1 MQELKELLWEFFQE
15 HKTLFLMSILFLF
28 IVPLHDVGLPLLYG
42 KVVENLTKGK
52 SIVFALVLVTI
63 GILVLQFLDFASD
76 YHDTRILPK
85 LQSFIRQR
93 TLLKILDKHEDAIA
107 ELEIG
112 AINTKLVKLPAVI
125 TNLFERTKNF
135 VIPHMLLHMFAIGL
149 FFYVDKYMALILTVT
164 IFVLYSIIIRGP
176 SRCDRTSVKRDAAFD
191 SLHEE
196 IDDNLRNL
204 FSIYGANQ
212 KDKEIDRIRKFNDAY
227 NSLYKETIMCS
238 FGLRAFVFP
247 IIIIFIM
254 VLMYRISCLIKSKK
268 VKTSRFIPV
277 FFVTMYIINSFMAL
291 DENLKH
297 VIFDWGVVKSS
308 MKLLKPLDSKQTKP
322 MRHAALPQYARSGIG
337 LYDVS
342 FKYSDSAKMNLQDAT
357 IHINHG
363 EAVGIVGDIGSGKS
377 TVLKLLLGY
386 YKPLKG
392 TVYYNGTSYD
402 NIPLSR
408 IRQMIGYVPQVPVL
422 FNRSILENITY
433 GNPNVSR
440 REVEALLN
448 EIGLLD
454 EFASMKNGLDTRVGK
469 NGSGLS
475 GGQRQLVWVLR
486 VILSK
491 PETIIFDE
499 PTSSMDEK
507 SKNRLRYLLDKYFKG
522 KTIIMVTHDPSI
534 LTFAEK
540 IIVMQQGRVVQV
552 QKAKES

>member
-1 MQELKELLWEFFQE
+1 
-15 HKTLFLMSILFLF
+15 MSILFLF
-28 IVPLHDVGLPLLYG
+28 IVPLHDVGLPILYG
-42 KVVENLTKGK
+42 RVVENLTSGK
-52 SIVFALVLVTI
+52 SIVFGLVLVTI
-63 GILVLQFLDFASD
+63 GILLLQALDFASD

-135 VIPHMLLHMFAIGL
+135 VIPHMLLHTFAIGL
-149 FFYVDKYMALILTVT
+149 FLSVDKYMALILLVT
-164 IFVLYSIIIRGP
+164 IVVLYSIIIKGP
-176 SRCDRTSVKRDAAFD
+176 SKCDKTSVKRDAAFD

-247 IIIIFIM
+247 IIIVFILT
-254 VLMYRISCLIKSKK
+254 LMYRISCLIKNKK
-268 VKTSRFIPV
+268 VPSAQFIPV

-308 MKLLKPLDSKQTKP
+308 MKLLKPLPNQDEINANNSNNKP
-322 MRHAALPQYARSGIG
+322 LPRRAQDGIG
-337 LYDVS
+337 LHNVS
-342 FKYSDSAKMNLQDAT
+342 FMYSDSNKMNLKDVNL
-357 IHINHG
+357 HIEHG
-363 EAVGIVGDIGSGKS
+363 EAIAIVGDIGSGKS
-377 TVLKLLLGY
+377 TILKMLLGY
-386 YKPLKG
+386 NKPLKG
-392 TVYYNGTSYD
+392 TVYYDGVSYED
-402 NIPLSR
+402 IPLQS
-408 IRQMIGYVPQVPVL
+408 IRNTIGYVPQVPVL

-433 GNPNVSR
+433 GNPNVTR
-440 REVEALLN
+440 KEVEDLLD
-448 EIGLLD
+448 EIGLLE
-454 EFASMKNGLDTRVGK
+454 EFSSLKNGLNTRVGK

-522 KTIIMVTHDPSI
+522 KTIIMVTHDPAI
-534 LTFAEK
+534 LSFAEK
-540 IIVMQQGRVVQV
+540 IVVMKQGRI
-552 QKAKES
+552 AKIQEVEHTYDSYEE